1 MLTELPA
8 EIIYNIVL
16 HLPAVSCLTSLA
28 ETCHH
33 LHLLIAAE
41 DSRIFR
47 TFLKTR
53 FPWIEPPPFSKDAAR
68 ALTSRSRALD
78 KRAVVGRF
86 VVPPKDVI
94 KVGSH
99 RGTRADTPT
108 LGYRPAIDSY
118 EVWNGDFWSDRKEVL
133 AWGAADELIVHIRQ
147 TGSKPSDK
155 WVIFNDLDHV
165 SSYDDIC
172 GVTLLK
178 SEKFLQDPDKE
189 HLIFGRVRGELV
201 HLSITPDNAAHTYEQ
216 EFVTHGSGLERIDL
230 SDGPAPILAAHF
242 DNGSIALYHTATE
255 QAKVHPFAHLQ
266 TGYEGV
272 SRNKYSKFLSPTRL
286 AIGTGR
292 MQDSL
297 SIARVTPDS
306 VSLERKIGVDSLD
319 IPSEVRA
326 NWRVNANVSAVPPLT
341 AQADGGQS
349 GDVFL
354 AAWGDRAVR
363 LHDLRSPEPYEY
375 TYRDT
380 TDDNPVYCVHPFGHD
395 RFVVG
400 AGGDAV
406 VKFFDLRMHNT
417 YSYLNG
423 AFPPVSPTADKSSS
437 KKSRRDNS
445 IRYPRKDYS
454 IFLSHPPP
462 GLSNSNRAR
471 PRRNNNANSRLSY
484 RGPIYT
490 MSSPSA
496 LSPTI
501 YTGVVNGIFRLDFA
515 CTDDLTSASHQWH
528 EDNIALDVNA
538 EVSVAAPA
546 PDRVVEL
553 SGYERPEAN
562 NTTTTS
568 KLRTQQPLSPG
579 LNSDDTN
586 EVVSGWD
593 RRWEFLDWDAPWRR
607 D

>member
-1 MLTELPA
+1 MLAELPA

-28 ETCHH
+28 ETCHQ
-33 LHLLIAAE
+33 LHKLIAAE

-53 FPWIEPPPFSKDAAR
+53 FPWIEPPPFSKDATR

-78 KRAVVGRF
+78 KRAVIGRF
-86 VVPPKDVI
+86 VVPPENVI
-94 KVGSH
+94 RVGSH
-99 RGTRADTPT
+99 RGERADTPT

-118 EVWNGDFWSDRKEVL
+118 EVWNGNSWSDRKEVL
-133 AWGAADELIVHIRQ
+133 AWGAADELIVHTRQ
-147 TGSKPSDK
+147 TGSQPSDK
-155 WVIFNDLDHV
+155 WVVFNDLDHV

-172 GVTLLK
+172 GVKLLK
-178 SEKFLQDPDKE
+178 SEQFLQDPDKE

-201 HLSITPDNAAHTYEQ
+201 HLSIAPEDASHKYEQ
-216 EFVTHGSGLERIDL
+216 EFVTHGTGLERIDL

-242 DNGSIALYHTATE
+242 DNGTIALYHTTTG
-255 QAKVHPFAHLQ
+255 QAKVHPFTHLQ

-272 SRNKYSKFLSPTRL
+272 SRNKYSKFLTPRRL

-292 MQDSL
+292 VQDSL
-297 SIARVTPDS
+297 SIVTVTPHG
-306 VSLERKIGVDSLD
+306 VSLEREIGVDSLD
-319 IPSEVRA
+319 ILSEQRPS
-326 NWRVNANVSAVPPLT
+326 WRVNANVGTVAPLT

-363 LHDLRSPEPYEY
+363 LHDLRSPEPYQY

-395 RFVVG
+395 RFVIG

-423 AFPPVSPTADKSSS
+423 PSPAGKSSS
-437 KKSRRDNS
+437 KKTRRESS
-445 IRYPRKDYS
+445 IIYPRKDYS

-471 PRRNNNANSRLSY
+471 PRRNNNANGRLSY

-501 YTGVVNGIFRLDFA
+501 YAGVVNGIFRLDFTN
-515 CTDDLTSASHQWH
+515 TDDLTSTSHQWY

-538 EVSVAAPA
+538 EVNAAASA
-546 PDRVVEL
+546 PDKVVEL
-553 SGYERPEAN
+553 SGYERPEAT

-568 KLRTQQPLSPG
+568 KLRTQQPLLSG
-579 LNSDDTN
+579 LNSDDTH
-586 EVVSGWD
+586 EVESGWD
-593 RRWEFLDWDAPWRR
+593 RRWEALDWDAPWRR

>member
-8 EIIYNIVL
+8 EIIYNIAL

-28 ETCHH
+28 ETCHRFH
-33 LHLLIAAE
+33 KLIAAE

-47 TFLKTR
+47 TFLKTK

-78 KRAVVGRF
+78 RRAVVGRF
-86 VVPPKDVI
+86 VVPPENVI

-133 AWGAADELIVHIRQ
+133 AWGAADELIVRIRQ
-147 TGSKPSDK
+147 TGSQPSDK
-155 WVIFNDLDHV
+155 WVVFNDLDHV

-172 GVTLLK
+172 GVKLLK
-178 SEKFLQDPDKE
+178 PEQFFQKPDQE

-201 HLSITPDNAAHTYEQ
+201 HLSITPDNGAHKYEQ
-216 EFVTHGSGLERIDL
+216 EFVTHGTGLERIDL
-230 SDGPAPILAAHF
+230 SDGPEPVLAAHF
-242 DNGSIALYHTATE
+242 DNGSIALYHTITD
-255 QAKVHPFAHLQ
+255 QAKVHPFARLQ

-272 SRNKYSKFLSPTRL
+272 SRNKYSKFLSPRRL

-292 MQDSL
+292 AQDSL
-297 SIARVTPDS
+297 SIMAVTSDS
-306 VSLERKIGVDSLD
+306 VELERQIGIDALD
-319 IPSEVRA
+319 IPIEQRTSWRA
-326 NWRVNANVSAVPPLT
+326 NANVSAVAPLT
-341 AQADGGQS
+341 AQADGGKS

-395 RFVVG
+395 RFMVG

-406 VKFFDLRMHNT
+406 AKFFDLRMHNT

-423 AFPPVSPTADKSSS
+423 AFSSVTPSAGKSST
-437 KKSRRDNS
+437 KKSRRGSS
-445 IRYPRKDYS
+445 IIYPRKDYS

-462 GLSNSNRAR
+462 GLSISNRAR
-471 PRRNNNANSRLSY
+471 HRRNNNANSRLSY

-501 YTGVVNGIFRLDFA
+501 YAGVVNGIFRLDFVS
-515 CTDDLTSASHQWH
+515 TDDLTSPSHQWH

-538 EVSVAAPA
+538 EVNAAVPG
-546 PDRVVEL
+546 PNRVVEL
-553 SGYERPEAN
+553 SGYERPEAS

-568 KLRTQQPLSPG
+568 KLRTQQPFWPG
-579 LNSDDTN
+579 LNSDDAN
-586 EVVSGWD
+586 EVESGWD
-593 RRWEFLDWDAPWRR
+593 RRWEFLEWDAPWRR